1 MIYLFSIRGGNFR
14 YIGHYFYSDGRILC
28 YSRRSIYSYN
38 EIMIINEIGS
48 YKVLP
53 IIKDFKYI
61 KPFSTKYN
69 YNLES
74 KHDEYLKCIIEKE
87 ILNTIINKL

>member
-1 MIYLFSIRGGNFR
+1 
-14 YIGHYFYSDGRILC
+14 
-28 YSRRSIYSYN
+28 
-38 EIMIINEIGS
+38 MIINEIGS